1 MLINFDISASSDGG
15 VTSGA
20 SVDIKQEEQDNI
32 RAQFFEDLKRLKS
45 NEPAFGAK
53 NVDVSKL
60 APQSL
65 PDGQTMS
72 SSQYRD
78 EEDNLPPR
86 KRKVDIMENGSD
98 EAGDCKKVAHD
109 EDRDSSIKLETT
121 SC

>member
-1 MLINFDISASSDGG
+1 M
-15 VTSGA
+15 
-20 SVDIKQEEQDNI
+20 
-32 RAQFFEDLKRLKS
+32 KS

-60 APQSL
+60 APQTL
-65 PDGQTMS
+65 PDGQAIS

-109 EDRDSSIKLETT
+109 EERESAIKLETT